1 MLFNSF
7 DFLCFLI
14 VTLGLYYLPF
24 WRFYQVHVL
33 VAASFFFYAFECPAL
48 LGLLVA
54 CIGMNAWLSFKISKL
69 GVQDR
74 AGIFRF
80 AVCGILFN
88 VGLLATFKYGP
99 LAVQLLPQGKSGLT
113 VWLQHL
119 PLPIGISFYTFEN
132 ISLIID
138 VFRHRRRGEMSFTPT
153 AGPTHLLHS
162 ALFVAFFPHLVSGPI
177 LKADTFFPQ
186 IGPPKLWRNIAWSD
200 AFKAIVL
207 GFFLKTVVADN
218 LKEVTTLMNYPQFI
232 GFSTLTLIVL
242 LAGYSVQIFADF
254 AGYSLIAIGLA
265 SLFGYKL
272 PDNFNY
278 PYLSSSL
285 GEFWRRW
292 HISLSGWLRDYLYFP
307 LGGNRRGRLRTY
319 FNLFLVMAIGG
330 LWHGAAWSF
339 VIWGLYHGLGLAFE
353 RWAEERWP
361 DLSLR
366 LPRWACVATVFI
378 FVSFGWLLFRL
389 PDFGHVI
396 AYLRCL
402 ATNYSLG
409 FVGQKKLLI
418 LVFVF
423 SLPVFL
429 LHAFKSMAA
438 GGRIHCV
445 ASTVPAWLKYGLLV
459 FAILV
464 SYGLPGAFIYFQF

>member
-1 MLFNSF
+1 
-7 DFLCFLI
+7 
-14 VTLGLYYLPF
+14 
-24 WRFYQVHVL
+24 
-33 VAASFFFYAFECPAL
+33 
-48 LGLLVA
+48 
-54 CIGMNAWLSFKISKL
+54 
-69 GVQDR
+69 
-74 AGIFRF
+74 
-80 AVCGILFN
+80 
-88 VGLLATFKYGP
+88 
-99 LAVQLLPQGKSGLT
+99 
-113 VWLQHL
+113 
-119 PLPIGISFYTFEN
+119 
-132 ISLIID
+132 
-138 VFRHRRRGEMSFTPT
+138 
-153 AGPTHLLHS
+153 
-162 ALFVAFFPHLVSGPI
+162 
-177 LKADTFFPQ
+177 
-186 IGPPKLWRNIAWSD
+186 
-200 AFKAIVL
+200 
-207 GFFLKTVVADN
+207 
-218 LKEVTTLMNYPQFI
+218 MNYPQFI